1 MRVVVLSSSPTGF
14 ASYCVPLLAQSSRI
28 EIAAVVVNEGVVQR
42 PWLKRW
48 RKLKKTARIGLL
60 GAINGLRMREWY
72 ELTDR
77 LQLRPLDELA
87 KQYKLRYETTE
98 SMFSPRTV
106 ELMKDVS
113 ADLGL
118 SLGNGYIPRRV
129 FSVPRM
135 GMINIHHEMLPQ
147 FQGAQSV
154 IWQIYHGSRKTGFT
168 IHQIDDHI
176 DTGNILYQEELDIL
190 FRPTLAETVAAT
202 YARLWEA
209 SRTALVK
216 VIEDFDRH
224 LAAARPQGAGRA
236 FTTPSY
242 WQFRRINRQ
251 FERLR
256 AQEGER
262 Q

>member
-14 ASYCVPLLAQSSRI
+14 ASYCVPLLGQSPHI
-28 EIAAVVVNEGVVQR
+28 EIAGIIVSEGLVQR
-42 PWLKRW
+42 PWQKRW

-60 GAINGLRMREWY
+60 GALNGLRMREWY

-77 LQLRPLDELA
+77 LELRPLDQLA
-87 KQYKLRYETTE
+87 REHGVPYETTP
-98 SMFSPRTV
+98 SLFSARTV
-106 ELMKDVS
+106 ELMKRAS

-129 FSVPRM
+129 FSVPRL

-168 IHQIDDHI
+168 IHRIDDHI
-176 DTGNILYQEELDIL
+176 DTGDILYQEEVDIL
-190 FRPTLAETVAAT
+190 FRPTLGETVAAT

-209 SRTALVK
+209 SRTALIK
-216 VIEDFDRH
+216 VIEDFDH
-224 LAAARPQGAGRA
+224 FAGAAKPQGTGRS

-242 WQFRRINRQ
+242 WQFRKIARQ
-251 FERLR
+251 FELLR
-256 AQEGER
+256 AQEPR
-262 Q
+262 P

>member
-14 ASYCVPLLAQSSRI
+14 ASYCVPALVQSPHI
-28 EIAAVVVNEGVVQR
+28 EIAAIIVSEGAVQR

-48 RKLKKTARIGLL
+48 RKLRKTARIGLL
-60 GAINGLRMREWY
+60 GALNGMRMREWY
-72 ELTDR
+72 ELTER
-77 LQLRPLDELA
+77 LKLRPLHELA
-87 KQYKLRYETTE
+87 REHGARYET
-98 SMFSPRTV
+98 SSSLFSARTV
-106 ELMKDVS
+106 ELMKEAN

-129 FSVPRM
+129 FSVPRL

-154 IWQIYHGSRKTGFT
+154 IWQLYHGSRKTGFT
-168 IHQIDDHI
+168 IHRIDDHI
-176 DTGNILYQEELDIL
+176 DTGDILYQEEVDIL

-209 SRTALVK
+209 SRTALIK
-216 VIEDFDRH
+216 VIEDFDRYAS
-224 LAAARPQGAGRA
+224 AAKPQGAGRS

-242 WQFRRINRQ
+242 WQFRKIARQ
-251 FERLR
+251 FELLR
-256 AQEGER
+256 AQEQR
-262 Q
+262 P